1 MSDYQ
6 GRQVDEQPRGHTPSI
21 TNRSRK
27 ARGDCKRS
35 INVISLRVMKQGNY
49 NMQTCKKTEGNK
61 LLLLLLLLL
70 ISVGEHCRKAIYFMG
85 IEFGNHLLPNCPI
98 L

>member
-6 GRQVDEQPRGHTPSI
+6 GRQVDKQPHRHTPSS

-35 INVISLRVMKQGNY
+35 INVISLRVMKRGNY
-49 NMQTCKKTEGNK
+49 NMQTCKKQ
-61 LLLLLLLLL
+61 
-70 ISVGEHCRKAIYFMG
+70 KAINYYYYYY
-85 IEFGNHLLPNCPI
+85 
-98 L
+98 

>member
-6 GRQVDEQPRGHTPSI
+6 GRQVDEQPHGHTPSI

-35 INVISLRVMKQGNY
+35 INVISLRVMKRGNY
-49 NMQTCKKTEGNK
+49 NMQRCKKTEGNK

-70 ISVGEHCRKAIYFMG
+70 LLFGLVDSTVDHEHDLVHLIFL
-85 IEFGNHLLPNCPI
+85 FNHLL
-98 L
+98 

>member
-6 GRQVDEQPRGHTPSI
+6 GRQVDEQPHGHTPSS
-21 TNRSRK
+21 TNQSRE

-35 INVISLRVMKQGNY
+35 INVISLRVTKRGNY
-49 NMQTCKKTEGNK
+49 NMQTCNKTEGNK

-70 ISVGEHCRKAIYFMG
+70 QFYLEQQ
-85 IEFGNHLLPNCPI
+85 NWT
-98 L
+98 